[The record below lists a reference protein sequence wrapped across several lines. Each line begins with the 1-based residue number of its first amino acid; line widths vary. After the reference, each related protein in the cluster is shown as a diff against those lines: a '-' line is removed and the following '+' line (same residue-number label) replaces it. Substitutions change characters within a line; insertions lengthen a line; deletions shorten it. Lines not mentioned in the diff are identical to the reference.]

1 MDQPGVFFDLDTAG
15 RAFDDP
21 VVTIGNFD
29 GVHIGHRQIFRRAI
43 RRADEAGVASVAL
56 TFSPHPVRYFRP
68 DADEFRLTTD
78 SQKFDLIKATGLDAV
93 FALQF
98 DRDIAN
104 LSPETFVDQL
114 LEDGLGA
121 SCVIVGANF
130 AFGKNRA
137 GSTEDLERLC
147 EERGIATDIRQKVRH
162 SGEVVSSTR
171 IRGCLEEGGVDDA
184 TDLLGRRH
192 RVTGHVVEG
201 DKRGRELGYPT
212 ANLKTENLVPADGIY
227 ATYLHVRGERRYPA
241 ATSIGT
247 RPVFDGA
254 ERTTEAYVLDRDELD
269 LYGKRVELEFVEY
282 IRDERDFTDAAAL
295 VDQMERDVEETR
307 KILHAKQ

>member
-15 RAFDDP
+15 KAVDAP

-29 GVHIGHRQIFRRAI
+29 GVHIGHREIFGRAI
-43 RRADEAGVASVAL
+43 RRADEADVASLAL

-114 LEDGLGA
+114 LDDGLGA

-137 GSTEDLERLC
+137 GSTEDLEHLC
-147 EERGIATDIRQKVRH
+147 DERGIATDIRRKVRH
-162 SGEVVSSTR
+162 GGEVVSSTR
-171 IRGCLEEGGVDDA
+171 IRGCLEDGRVDDA
-184 TDLLGRRH
+184 AELLGRRH
-192 RVTGHVVEG
+192 RVSGRVVAG
-201 DKRGRELGYPT
+201 NKRGRELGYPT
-212 ANLKTENLVPADGIY
+212 ANLQTENLVPADGIY
-227 ATYLHVRGERRYPA
+227 ATYLHVRDGQRYPA

-247 RPVFDGA
+247 RPVFDGT
-254 ERTTEAYVLDRDELD
+254 ERTTEAYVLDRDDLD
-269 LYGKRVELEFVEY
+269 LYERRVELEFVEY
-282 IRDERDFTDAAAL
+282 IRDERDFPDTSAL
-295 VDQMERDVEETR
+295 VEQMERDVEETR
-307 KILHAKQ
+307 EILQSEQ